1 MDGYGY
7 WVKGWILG
15 KWVEI
20 VRKYKNIEY
29 GRGELE
35 KYCGCVCCEY
45 YLASVW
51 VCACI
56 IIYGYWIMRWEVGSI
71 MVYDIIF

>member
-45 YLASVW
+45 YIWRPCEYVRVL
-51 VCACI
+51 
-56 IIYGYWIMRWEVGSI
+56 
-71 MVYDIIF
+71 